1 MQVLSTQNYNKN
13 IPKKYYTAKTLKI
26 HKSTV
31 SNKTWLLLDTL
42 YISNICD

>member
-26 HKSTV
+26 HKS
-31 SNKTWLLLDTL
+31 K
-42 YISNICD
+42 